1 MKSDK
6 QFSRF
11 FQVVVLGC
19 MVLWSH
25 AVMSAEEGQKTG
37 RFAEVTPLFGDGTA
51 SSPQASE
58 KNRHQSRSQL
68 FQGAIE
74 ELRKNPAA
82 ADIKECKT
90 TTPRVGEVCMRSSRK
105 V

>member
-1 MKSDK
+1 MKSDN
-6 QFSRF
+6 QYSGF

-19 MVLWSH
+19 MILWSS
-25 AVMSAEEGQKTG
+25 AVVSAEEGQNTD
-37 RFAEVTPLFGDGTA
+37 RLAEVTPLLDDGTTPN
-51 SSPQASE
+51 SQTTE
-58 KNRHQSRSQL
+58 KGRHQSRSQL

-90 TTPRVGEVCMRSSRK
+90 ITPRVGEVCMRSSRK